1 MHWRTWESPPCH
13 ESSHVLHSLVGNVT
27 SCRLNTV
34 TIHEQ
39 MNARRLLYTGIA
51 AIGIS
56 ALGAYAYYVERKP
69 QLPTE
74 QTASAAAPGDKSSS
88 SGKTASGGPVA
99 VDVAIAATMRLVD
112 DVNAVGSI
120 RSNESVV
127 VRPEIS
133 GRIAKLNF
141 SDGQQ
146 VKKGQLL
153 VAFDSS
159 VNQAEVQQA
168 KAELGIAR
176 ANFERTADLA
186 KQKFISDRARDESQ
200 ANVQVLEAKLA
211 LAEARLAKME
221 IRAPFSGVVGIRN
234 VSVGDYVKDG
244 ADLVNLEDISSVKV
258 DFRVPEKYADLVHKG
273 LAIEV
278 VVDALPGNPFNARV
292 DAVDPQ
298 VDSSGRSALLRGRID
313 NPVGKLKPGMFARV
327 RLILAERDNAIVVPE
342 EAIVPQGSKVT
353 VWKVVD
359 GKAVK
364 TEVKTGLRRAA
375 KVEILQ
381 GLEKGDIVVT
391 AGQIRLSKDGTPVR
405 ISQPGAVNGQ
415 DNKAMAP
422 AAAADAPAK
431 T

>member
-1 MHWRTWESPPCH
+1 
-13 ESSHVLHSLVGNVT
+13 
-27 SCRLNTV
+27 
-34 TIHEQ
+34 

-56 ALGAYAYYVERKP
+56 VLGAYAYYVQRQP
-69 QLPTE
+69 QLPSE
-74 QTASAAAPGDKSSS
+74 QTGSPAPVGDKTSQ
-88 SGKTASGGPVA
+88 GVKNAQAGPVA
-99 VDVAIAATMRLVD
+99 VDVASVATARLVD
-112 DVNAVGSI
+112 DINAVGSI

-127 VRPEIS
+127 IRPEVS

-146 VKKGQLL
+146 VRKGQLL

-176 ANFERTADLA
+176 ANFERTVDLA

-211 LAEARLAKME
+211 LAQARLAKLE
-221 IRAPFSGVVGIRN
+221 IRAPFSGIVGIRT

-244 ADLVNLEDISSVKV
+244 TELVNLEDISSVKV
-258 DFRVPEKYADLVHKG
+258 DFRVPEKYADLVGKG
-273 LAIEV
+273 QAIEV
-278 VVDALPGNPFNARV
+278 VVDALPGKAFHAKV

-298 VDSSGRSALLRGRID
+298 VDSSGRSALLRGRIN
-313 NPVGKLKPGMFARV
+313 NPEGKLKPGMFARV
-327 RLILAERDNAIVVPE
+327 RLILAERNDALVVPE

-364 TEVKTGLRRAA
+364 AEVRTGLRRAA

-405 ISQPGAVNGQ
+405 LSQAASPNGP
-415 DNKAMAP
+415 DGKPVAP
-422 AAAADAPAK
+422 AAATAAPAK
-431 T
+431 S

>member
-1 MHWRTWESPPCH
+1 
-13 ESSHVLHSLVGNVT
+13 
-27 SCRLNTV
+27 
-34 TIHEQ
+34 
-39 MNARRLLYTGIA
+39 MNARRLLYSGIA

-56 ALGAYAYYVERKP
+56 ALCAYAYYVQRQP
-69 QLPTE
+69 QLPSE
-74 QTASAAAPGDKSSS
+74 QTSSPAPAGDKSSQAA
-88 SGKTASGGPVA
+88 KTGAAQAGPVA
-99 VDVAIAATMRLVD
+99 VDVASVATARLVD
-112 DVNAVGSI
+112 DINAVGSI

-127 VRPEIS
+127 IRPEVS

-146 VKKGQLL
+146 VRKGQLL

-176 ANFERTADLA
+176 ANFDRTVDLA

-211 LAEARLAKME
+211 LAQARLAKLE
-221 IRAPFSGVVGIRN
+221 IRAPFSGIVGIRT

-244 ADLVNLEDISSVKV
+244 TDLVNLEDISSVKV
-258 DFRVPEKYADLVHKG
+258 DFRVPEKYADLVGKG
-273 LAIEV
+273 QAIEV
-278 VVDALPGNPFNARV
+278 VVDALPGKAFHAKV

-298 VDSSGRSALLRGRID
+298 VDSSGRSALLRGRIN
-313 NPVGKLKPGMFARV
+313 NPEGRLKPGMFARV
-327 RLILAERDNAIVVPE
+327 RLILAERNDALVVPE

-364 TEVKTGLRRAA
+364 AEVRTGLRRAA

-405 ISQPGAVNGQ
+405 ISQAASPNGPDGKQ
-415 DNKAMAP
+415 VAP
-422 AAAADAPAK
+422 AAATAAPAK
-431 T
+431 S